1 MKVSF
6 EAAPAFCII
15 NDVTVDR
22 YDRFKMDARVWMHR
36 VAALQRK
43 VLQTLR
49 KGNVLRVGIDTR
61 GIRFYGVSY
70 KGRELRGIRTV
81 QPSGREKQVKP

>member
-15 NDVTVDR
+15 DDVTVDR

-49 KGNVLRVGIDTR
+49 KGNVLRGGIDTSAS
-61 GIRFYGVSY
+61 GSMVSATKAGSCGVSAQY
-70 KGRELRGIRTV
+70 SHLVGKNR
-81 QPSGREKQVKP
+81 

>member
-1 MKVSF
+1 
-6 EAAPAFCII
+6 
-15 NDVTVDR
+15 
-22 YDRFKMDARVWMHR
+22 MHR

-61 GIRFYGVSY
+61 GILFYGVSY
-70 KGRELRGIRTV
+70 KGRELRGISTV
-81 QPSGREKQVKP
+81 QPSGREKQV